1 MGRGGASRGAVEA
14 PSERRCVVHG
24 ESAPKEGLIRFVVGP
39 EGEIVPDLAERL
51 PGRGIWVSAER
62 AALQTAVK
70 KNLFSRAARAP
81 VKASPDLP
89 DQIEALLVKRLVEA
103 IGMARKSGLAVCGFE
118 KTREAASRGK
128 LAALFAASDGAEGGK
143 SKLRPLAGERPIIA
157 ALSSDELGLAFGRE
171 FVIHAALENGGAS
184 DRAIREGLRLQ
195 GFRAEA
201 QASAPE
207 GGESFD
213 T

>member
-1 MGRGGASRGAVEA
+1 MGRGGASRRAEDE

-24 ESAPKEGLIRFVVGP
+24 ESAPKAGLIRFVVGP
-39 EGEIVPDLAERL
+39 EGAVVPDLAERL

-62 AALQTAVK
+62 AALETAVK

-89 DQIEALLVKRLVEA
+89 AQVEALLVKRLVEA
-103 IGMARKSGLAVCGFE
+103 LGFARKSGAAVCGFE
-118 KTREAASRGK
+118 KTREAARRGN
-128 LAALFAASDGAEGGK
+128 LAALLAASDGAEGGK
-143 SKLRPLAGERPIIA
+143 AKLRPLAAGLPILSV
-157 ALSSDELGLAFGRE
+157 LSSEELGLAFGRE
-171 FVIHAALENGGAS
+171 FVIHAALENGGTS
-184 DRAIREGLRLQ
+184 DRVIREALRLQ

-201 QASAPE
+201 PEPARE
-207 GGESFD
+207 GGGGFD